1 MGDVRKRVLD
11 MLVNYRGNERR
22 IALLRYEI
30 NHPAFATADDMI
42 EMMTFGRSDV
52 SGASSGSISN
62 KTLHIA
68 LNYEDRMNQL
78 NDGTISEIAY
88 QLYELERQQ
97 ERLLYYISLLEQTES
112 DIIRMTY
119 IDGMVNDE
127 IAQRLGVTIRTV
139 SAHRRRAI
147 NRLCEMFEYLSEL
160 QNERP

>member
-1 MGDVRKRVLD
+1 MSDVRKRVLD

-42 EMMTFGRSDV
+42 ETMTFGRSDV

-147 NRLCEMFEYLSEL
+147 NRLCEMFEYLSGL